1 MTSMQILGLLGPVMI
16 LVVALIMVVLTRWQ
30 DEREARLRAEKSA
43 ATHRP

>member
-30 DEREARLRAEKSA
+30 DEREARRRAEKGA